1 MIGRLERLA
10 LGALL
15 PLALVTGCA
24 TRIDRADSPPP
35 ATTLLTT
42 YETQVTIGPCV
53 FEPPRPEAK
62 LLAGIGTA
70 LASSAITQGVNYL
83 AKALEEAAKATNDR
97 ATGSR
102 NVEVTAQSF
111 GPCLQV
117 ARGWFFRGFEGA
129 DQQAQQLA
137 LASRTWAGSGPVDA
151 AKLAML
157 WRRRFWLAA
166 QPDFVFEARVLA
178 SEIAL
183 RGKTHLLTL
192 VPVYARLDAPIS
204 KALLRPSTA
213 RDVAVFF
220 AFHEATA
227 DPSAPS
233 NGSGGLSLGRLEG
246 GVDVIFPPPDF
257 ATDDTPNRSAAESR
271 WFTVALTEGK
281 KPMTVTTLVTEHQ
294 DASEFLA
301 FLADVLGGARGP
313 ISEALQTALIPSFQ
327 AQADESEAAK
337 QEALQTAYE
346 ESLNRA
352 LASAAACSSKVTD
365 ALDTASD
372 VRAKLRTFNRNARA
386 LGKSQV
392 AELVPLSTEAAAVQA
407 GCAQLRDAL
416 RQQVQQR

>member
-1 MIGRLERLA
+1 
-10 LGALL
+10 
-15 PLALVTGCA
+15 
-24 TRIDRADSPPP
+24 
-35 ATTLLTT
+35 
-42 YETQVTIGPCV
+42 
-53 FEPPRPEAK
+53 
-62 LLAGIGTA
+62 LLAGIGAA

-129 DQQAQQLA
+129 DQQARQLE
-137 LASRTWAGSGPVDA
+137 LGSRTWAASGPVDSV
-151 AKLAML
+151 KFAML
-157 WRRRFWLAA
+157 WQRRLWLAA

-178 SEIAL
+178 SEVAL

-213 RDVAVFF
+213 REVAVFF

-257 ATDDTPNRSAAESR
+257 ATDVTPNRSAAESR
-271 WFTVALTEGK
+271 WFTVALTAEK
-281 KPMTVTTLVTEHQ
+281 KPMTVTTLVT
-294 DASEFLA
+294 
-301 FLADVLGGARGP
+301 P
-313 ISEALQTALIPSFQ
+313 
-327 AQADESEAAK
+327 
-337 QEALQTAYE
+337 
-346 ESLNRA
+346 
-352 LASAAACSSKVTD
+352 
-365 ALDTASD
+365 
-372 VRAKLRTFNRNARA
+372 LRMRFW
-386 LGKSQV
+386 S
-392 AELVPLSTEAAAVQA
+392 
-407 GCAQLRDAL
+407 
-416 RQQVQQR
+416 